1 MPKSLSIL
9 CRGVEID
16 ENDLFD
22 YTNGRFLNDEK
33 AQFLKR
39 RVVFDVSKLCDVAS
53 SVSNGSPVCTIEKM
67 EGGFSKALLITME
80 NKQSVI
86 AKIPCHNAGRRMYS
100 TASEAAVL
108 QYVNLYTTVPVP
120 ALLAWSADATNPVG
134 AEYIIMEKAPS
145 IQLFKVWDDLAPASR
160 LQLIKSL
167 TQLEQK
173 LANVRFPAYGSLYCR
188 NSISKASER
197 VPLNQSLDPTGS
209 FCIVSLIDWQSKSI
223 SPLFLQARWP
233 EFLAPPDDYHEGPAQ
248 PTLPPDFEKLDTEE
262 RNIALHEK
270 QRADAS
276 KAYEVA
282 TYLHDRDAYSAHWK
296 LDQSLRELF
305 KRVGDTWDDGIMPLQ
320 TCLVRI
326 REAWGKLG
334 FSEPY
339 PLKCSLPN
347 MAASFEQQA
356 SDYEKW
362 YEIQDFAQRYLS
374 TDAEGW
380 VAPQV
385 DFEEKREQNKA
396 LLELLIQRAET
407 PEQADELKRVWPFPM
422 QEPLNS
428 CSIGDRTRATNKPVY
443 KPAVLKTRFCSV
455 PGTTT
460 SLAIN
465 YEVTKTFP
473 FAMREVITAAQKQI
487 RKRIDGGDPNRRL
500 LPSEEPFRVQEWGLV
515 IEAESLEGEHLTW
528 KLLLDAMDG
537 LFLCGLDRDHRNLL
551 KAQIR
556 VANRGRAVTKGWLY
570 LKMAYSKDVARKN

>member
-209 FCIVSLIDWQSKSI
+209 FCVGPFCGPTWIDGTSSADISLELKAGPWSSLLEFGVVLAQKSILRTRLPTANRRPAHLQGSLKDHCLLLDVTQRLLPTNIFISENNHSQIVSLIDWQSKSI

-334 FSEPY
+334 FFEPY
-339 PLKCSLPN
+339 PLECSLPN

-407 PEQADELKRVWPFPM
+407 PEQADELKGVWLFPI

-428 CSIGDRTRATNKPVY
+428 CSIGDRTRATNKR
-443 KPAVLKTRFCSV
+443 KSTEFDTSHKTDHMSDHISC
-455 PGTTT
+455 PG
-460 SLAIN
+460 
-465 YEVTKTFP
+465 
-473 FAMREVITAAQKQI
+473 
-487 RKRIDGGDPNRRL
+487 
-500 LPSEEPFRVQEWGLV
+500 
-515 IEAESLEGEHLTW
+515 
-528 KLLLDAMDG
+528 
-537 LFLCGLDRDHRNLL
+537 
-551 KAQIR
+551 
-556 VANRGRAVTKGWLY
+556 
-570 LKMAYSKDVARKN
+570 